1 MKDNKPTFIKLGNLV
16 FNADGAKEMSYKQFM
31 DTYTDVL
38 KGYDVKKAEQAFAR
52 FHFQSLINRLLGK
65 KSEPKLEQQKLI

>member
-38 KGYDVKKAEQAFAR
+38 KGYDVKKAAKE
-52 FHFQSLINRLLGK
+52 LGIKMPK
-65 KSEPKLEQQKLI
+65 KVVEEDK